1 MADSPS
7 EIVRRDQLA
16 LAHALGVL
24 RMARRAR
31 DAGALDSTAALQ
43 SAYDVIAEGHAGART
58 HDGERGPIVD
68 IVDAALHRGGPDG
81 QDPLDWAEH
90 SMQQRLDQTAPRP
103 GM

>member
-24 RMARRAR
+24 RMARHVR
-31 DAGALDSTAALQ
+31 DTGALDSTAALQ
-43 SAYDVIAEGHAGART
+43 SAHEVIGEGHARG
-58 HDGERGPIVD
+58 DGERGPIVE
-68 IVDAALHRGGPDG
+68 IVDAALHRGATGG

>member
-24 RMARRAR
+24 RMARHAR
-31 DAGALDSTAALQ
+31 DAGALDSHAALQ
-43 SAYDVIAEGHAGART
+43 SAYEVIAEGHAANTG
-58 HDGERGPIVD
+58 DGERRPIVD
-68 IVDAALHRGGPDG
+68 IVDAALHHGGPDG